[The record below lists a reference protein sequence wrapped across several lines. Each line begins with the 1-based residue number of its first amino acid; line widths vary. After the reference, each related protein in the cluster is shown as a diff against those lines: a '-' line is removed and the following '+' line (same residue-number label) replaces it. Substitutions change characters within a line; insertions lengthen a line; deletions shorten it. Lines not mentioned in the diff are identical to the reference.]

1 MRTYPEPS
9 TATQLSIR
17 RSGGVRTLGLLV
29 ALLVLACAPSAQAA
43 SRLVIRGAGFGHGI
57 GMSQYGAYGLS
68 LQGVNYQAILA
79 RYYTGTQLAQ
89 VAAEPEV
96 RVLLQGGQRKY
107 TLTGAAR
114 IGTQALDPARTYN
127 VVRGGSG
134 LVIREGT
141 KHLFTT
147 APPLRVDAAA
157 GGALLLNGTSVPGIR
172 DGRYR
177 GAFEFRPSGRG
188 ISAIN
193 AIGLE
198 SYVRGVVSAE
208 SPSAWPAEA
217 LKAQA
222 VAARTYAITSRAG
235 SVGAG
240 FDQYADTRS
249 QMYKGV
255 AAETPTTDAAVAATA
270 GQIVTYAGQPVT
282 TFFFSTSGGHTESIE
297 NSFVGSAPKPWLKG
311 VDDPYDDL
319 SPKHRWKPITLT
331 TAQVGRK
338 LRGLV
343 RGKFKRID
351 VLQRGTSPRVVRAQV
366 VGTRGTTPVTGPQL
380 RSRFGLFDTWAFFT
394 TVSSSAKRAPLA
406 PETPAPAAPATPG
419 PTITPAGGTTPT
431 PAPPPTGGTAPG
443 GAATVRA
450 ASVRRR
456 GARPTGP
463 VLSGRIQPAK
473 PGARIRVERR
483 AGPRWVLAVDAQLA
497 ADGRYAVAVPGA
509 GVYRVRYAN
518 DVTGPDVRVR

>member
-1 MRTYPEPS
+1 
-9 TATQLSIR
+9 
-17 RSGGVRTLGLLV
+17 VRKLVPLV
-29 ALLVLACAPSAQAA
+29 ALLVLACASSAHAA

-68 LQGVNYQAILA
+68 LQGVGYQAILA

-96 RVLLQGGQRKY
+96 RVLLQGGQRKI
-107 TLTGAAR
+107 TFSGAAR
-114 IGTQALDPARTYN
+114 LGTQALDPAKTYN
-127 VVRGGSG
+127 VIRGGSG
-134 LVIREGT
+134 LIIRDGST
-141 KHLFTT
+141 NLFTT
-147 APPLRVDAAA
+147 APPLRVDAAG
-157 GGALLLNGTSVPGIR
+157 GGALLLNGTSQPGIR
-172 DGRYR
+172 DGLYR
-177 GAFEFRPSGRG
+177 GALEFRPSGRG
-188 ISAIN
+188 ITAVN

-235 SVGAG
+235 SISDG

-255 AAETPTTDAAVAATA
+255 AAERPSTDAAIAATA
-270 GQIVTYAGQPVT
+270 GQVVTYAGQPVT
-282 TFFFSTSGGHTESIE
+282 TFFFSTSGGHTENVE

-319 SPKHRWKPITLT
+319 APRHRWKPVTLT
-331 TAQVGRK
+331 AAQANAK
-338 LRGLV
+338 LHGLV
-343 RGKFKRID
+343 KGRFKGIK
-351 VLQRGTSPRVVRAQV
+351 VLQRGVSPRIVRAQI

-406 PETPAPAAPATPG
+406 PETPTTPATPAD
-419 PTITPAGGTTPT
+419 PAPAITPAGGVAPASTPT
-431 PAPPPTGGTAPG
+431 PTGGTPG
-443 GAATVRA
+443 GVTASAAR
-450 ASVRRR
+450 VRRHVSR
-456 GARPTGP
+456 ATGP
-463 VLSGRIQPAK
+463 VVSGRIDPAK
-473 PGARIRVERR
+473 PGARIRIERR
-483 AGPRWVLAVDAQLA
+483 VGRRWVLAVDAQLA
-497 ADGRYAVAVPGA
+497 ADGSYAVAVPGA
-509 GVYRVRYAN
+509 GVYRVRYAK
-518 DVTGPDVRVR
+518 DVVGPDVRVR

>member
-1 MRTYPEPS
+1 
-9 TATQLSIR
+9 
-17 RSGGVRTLGLLV
+17 VRTLGLLCAV
-29 ALLVLACAPSAQAA
+29 LVLVCAPSADAA

-57 GMSQYGAYGLS
+57 GMSQYGAYGLA
-68 LQGVNYQAILA
+68 LQGVGYQAILA

-89 VAAEPEV
+89 VSAEPEV

-107 TLTGAAR
+107 TFTGAAR
-114 IGTQALDPARTYN
+114 LGTQALDPAKTYN
-127 VVRGGSG
+127 VIRGGSG
-134 LVIREGT
+134 LVIRDGS
-141 KHLFTT
+141 KRLFTT
-147 APPLRVDAAA
+147 APPLRVDAPA
-157 GGALLLNGTSVPGIR
+157 GGALVLNGVSQPGIR

-177 GAFEFRPSGRG
+177 GAFELRPAGRG
-188 ISAIN
+188 IIAVN

-235 SVGAG
+235 SISQG

-255 AAETPTTDAAVAATA
+255 AAETPTTDAAISATA
-270 GQIVTYAGQPVT
+270 GQVVTYGGQPVT
-282 TFFFSTSGGHTESIE
+282 TFFFSTSGGHTENIE

-319 SPKHRWKPITLT
+319 SPKHRWKPITMT
-331 TAQVGRK
+331 TARATKK
-338 LRGLV
+338 LHGLV
-343 RGKFKRID
+343 RGKFRRID
-351 VLQRGTSPRVVRAQV
+351 VLQRGTSPRIVRAQI
-366 VGTRGTTPVTGPQL
+366 VGTRGVTPVTGPQL

-394 TVSSSAKRAPLA
+394 TVTSSGKRAPLG
-406 PETPAPAAPATPG
+406 PETPAPAPPAAPA
-419 PTITPAGGTTPT
+419 AATTPSPT
-431 PAPPPTGGTAPG
+431 TGGTVAG

-450 ASVRRR
+450 AGVRRHR
-456 GARPTGP
+456 AATGP
-463 VLSGRIQPAK
+463 VLSGQIAPAK
-473 PGARIRVERR
+473 PGARVRVERR
-483 AGPRWVLAVDAQLA
+483 DGKRWVLAVDAPLA

-509 GVYRVRYAN
+509 GVYRVLYAK
-518 DVTGPDVRVR
+518 DVTGPAVRVH